1 VGWAR
6 GTGDRPSASSYAQV
20 MRKRL
25 WGTLLVGTVA
35 LGGGVA
41 LAMRPP
47 AVPVAHPQAGP
58 IKQTVVVSGQVMPP
72 SEIRLASLVASTAK
86 EVLVDEG
93 DTVTAGQVLVVLD
106 DEDARAGVAQ
116 AEAQLASA
124 KAGRV
129 TWAKLNAPQ
138 AEADLRRAEANL
150 EDARRRLAREKS
162 LFQAGATTEASL
174 EDAKTA
180 EQLAVTQ
187 RDAAVLQVR
196 AAEAGGSQSQ
206 TAQAN
211 VALAQA
217 QLERAKVQLAR
228 HVVRSPTDGV
238 VITRMVEPGDAVMSG
253 SNLFLLSST
262 GQTRLRVEPDERSL
276 ALLAVGQTAIASAEA
291 FPNDKFEAKVAYIA
305 PAIDASRGTVEV
317 RLVVANPPEFLRHN
331 MTISVEITVAEK
343 EQTLTVPRQSVLA
356 EKREPH
362 VLVFQGGRAEKRP
375 VSLGLLGE
383 EFVEIREGLSPEDL
397 VVVAPPGTVAPGEAM
412 RGDVVAPRG

>member
-1 VGWAR
+1 
-6 GTGDRPSASSYAQV
+6 
-20 MRKRL
+20 
-25 WGTLLVGTVA
+25 
-35 LGGGVA
+35 
-41 LAMRPP
+41 
-47 AVPVAHPQAGP
+47 
-58 IKQTVVVSGQVMPP
+58 
-72 SEIRLASLVASTAK
+72 
-86 EVLVDEG
+86 
-93 DTVTAGQVLVVLD
+93 QVLVVLD

-331 MTISVEITVAEK
+331 MTI
-343 EQTLTVPRQSVLA
+343 
-356 EKREPH
+356 
-362 VLVFQGGRAEKRP
+362 
-375 VSLGLLGE
+375 
-383 EFVEIREGLSPEDL
+383 
-397 VVVAPPGTVAPGEAM
+397 
-412 RGDVVAPRG
+412 

>member
-1 VGWAR
+1 
-6 GTGDRPSASSYAQV
+6 

-25 WGTLLVGTVA
+25 WGALLVGTVA
-35 LGGGVA
+35 FGGGVT

-58 IKQTVVVSGQVMPP
+58 IQQTVVVSGQVMPP

-106 DEDARAGVAQ
+106 DDDARAGVAQ

-150 EDARRRLAREKS
+150 EDARRRLNREKS
-162 LFQAGATTEASL
+162 LYQAGATTEAIL
-174 EDAKTA
+174 DDAKTA
-180 EQLAVTQ
+180 EKLAVTQ
-187 RDAAVLQVR
+187 RDAALLQVR

-217 QLERAKVQLAR
+217 QLERAKVQLTR

-276 ALLAVGQTAIASAEA
+276 ALLVVGQSAIASAEA

-317 RLVVANPPEFLRHN
+317 RLVVPNPPEFLRHN
-331 MTISVEITVAEK
+331 MTISAEITVREK
-343 EQTLTVPRQSVLA
+343 EQTLTVPRSSVLA
-356 EKREPH
+356 EKRDPH

-383 EFVEIREGLSPEDL
+383 ELVEIRDGLSPEDW
-397 VVVAPPGTVAPGEAM
+397 VVVAPPGTIAPGEAM
-412 RGDVVAPRG
+412 RSDVVAPRR